1 MKTLAVTGLLV
12 AVGVLCSAA
21 LAKIDVSIHASTA
34 GPQVGQRVTFVVHSG
49 SDLKWNLRLIAVAPG
64 QEMLHVVGTFT
75 GDTSD
80 PDPHVHR
87 DGFEI
92 HLRRL
97 SANRWSGTGRFTRPG
112 RWRLYV
118 PNEAPVGVMLPS
130 GAAHLAINVH

>member
-1 MKTLAVTGLLV
+1 MKSFALIALLAAAA
-12 AVGVLCSAA
+12 AVCSAA
-21 LAKIDVSIHASTA
+21 FAKIDVTIHASTTH
-34 GPQVGQRVTFVVHSG
+34 PHTGQRVTFLVDSG

-75 GDTSD
+75 GDTSR

-97 SANRWSGTGRFTRPG
+97 SANRWSGTGRFRRPG
-112 RWRLYV
+112 RWHVYV
-118 PNEAPVGVMLPS
+118 PNEAAVGVMLPN
-130 GAAHLAINVH
+130 GAAHLALEVR